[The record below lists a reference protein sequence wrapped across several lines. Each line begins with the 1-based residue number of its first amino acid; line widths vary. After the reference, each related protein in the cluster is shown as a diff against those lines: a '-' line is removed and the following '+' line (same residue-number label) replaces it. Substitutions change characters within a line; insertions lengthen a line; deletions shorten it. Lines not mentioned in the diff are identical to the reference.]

1 MGEKLAGNSLLS
13 AKPAVVIRYPGEMAD
28 SPSTFVVE
36 RSTTIAATPEKIFPL
51 LQDFHRWVDWS
62 PWEGIDPNLQRTYTG
77 PASGVGASYAWV
89 GSRKVGSG
97 RMEIVAASPA
107 DSLDIELAFLKP
119 FKAENHTRFQLQW
132 SGATTIVTWTMS
144 GKKSLVSKIMG
155 IFMSM
160 DKLIGKDFEKGLA
173 QLRTLAER

>member
-1 MGEKLAGNSLLS
+1 
-13 AKPAVVIRYPGEMAD
+13 MAA
-28 SPSTFVVE
+28 SSSTFVVE
-36 RSTTIAATPEKIFPL
+36 RSTLISATPERIFPL

-77 PASGVGASYAWV
+77 PQSGVGASYAWV

-97 RMEIVAASPA
+97 RMEIVAADPN
-107 DSLDIELAFLKP
+107 DSLDIALAFLKP
-119 FKAENHTRFQLQW
+119 FKAENHTRFGLQW
-132 SGATTIVTWTMS
+132 SGSSTTVTWTMS
-144 GKKSLVSKIMG
+144 GKKTLMSKIMG

-173 QLRTLAER
+173 QLKSLAER